1 MQPSKMWFVVALLML
16 PAVPGSPGQ
25 VTAQAQQR
33 PSFEGEWVLADTAG
47 QRPSVS
53 SRGDASFRT
62 GSMGSGWGST
72 LTIAQEPTRLIVEYP
87 YFSAYDLQPP
97 IRLIYPLDGQ
107 ESRNSV
113 MIGHATSLL
122 RSRAT
127 WQGDT
132 LVITTAYPVPDRGA
146 DQATSEIRQALTLE
160 SPERLVVETTR
171 AGPSGAAA
179 TGERSVYSR
188 R

>member
-1 MQPSKMWFVVALLML
+1 VVA
-16 PAVPGSPGQ
+16 PAACPLVRVSTL
-25 VTAQAQQR
+25 VTLVALSGLASAQAQQR
-33 PSFEGEWVLADTAG
+33 PSFAGEWVLADTAG
-47 QRPSVS
+47 QRQSVS

-62 GSMGSGWGST
+62 GSMGSGWGSP
-72 LTIAQEPTRLIVEYP
+72 LTIIEEPTRLIVEYP

-97 IRLIYPLDGQ
+97 IRLIYLLDGQ
-107 ESRNSV
+107 EFRNSV

-122 RSRAT
+122 RSRTT

-132 LVITTAYPVPDRGA
+132 LVITTAYPVPDPGV
-146 DQATSEIRQALTLE
+146 DQARSEIRQALTLE

-171 AGPSGAAA
+171 AGPSGSA
-179 TGERSVYSR
+179 TAERSVYSR

>member
-1 MQPSKMWFVVALLML
+1 MRFATTVASSTIVTLAALSGL
-16 PAVPGSPGQ
+16 A
-25 VTAQAQQR
+25 TAQVQQR
-33 PSFEGEWVLADTAG
+33 PSFAGEWVLADTAG
-47 QRPSVS
+47 RRPSVS
-53 SRGDASFRT
+53 SQGDASFRT

-72 LTIAQEPTRLIVEYP
+72 LTITQEPTRLIVEYP

-97 IRLIYPLDGQ
+97 IRLTYLLNGQ
-107 ESRNSV
+107 EFRNSV
-113 MIGHATSLL
+113 MIGHAASLL

-146 DQATSEIRQALTLE
+146 DQVTSEIRQALTLE

-171 AGPSGAAA
+171 AGPAGSAAA
-179 TGERSVYSR
+179 RERSVYSR